1 MTHIN
6 LDDLII
12 ITIMI
17 DNLYQPGDL
26 IIITI
31 IIEMIRPW
39 SWTASISQLSIW

>member
-17 DNLYQPGDL
+17 DNLYQPDDL

-31 IIEMIRPW
+31 VIEMIRPW
-39 SWTASISQLSIW
+39 SWTASNSQLSIR